1 MIGKIG
7 LGRNVKPLR
16 TLLPEQSME
25 EKRFEDVSRE
35 EHKYIVSQEVYIH
48 LDVENP
54 NKKKL
59 PKLNKNYKVHVM
71 S

>member
-25 EKRFEDVSRE
+25 EKRFEDVSHE
-35 EHKYIVSQEVYIH
+35 EHKYIVSQELCIH

-54 NKKKL
+54 NKKKCQ
-59 PKLNKNYKVHVM
+59 N
-71 S
+71 